1 MKGHLGTGL
10 VQAKTYARQREDAV
24 VVGAIPGIC
33 GSATYGRYDWTI
45 SRWEIRLYDPRKLK
59 WWVRQDLNLEPADY
73 EPDAL
78 TVELRTPML
87 LYRTFC
93 AESCRASSSQL
104 RLVRD

>member
-10 VQAKTYARQREDAV
+10 VQAKAYARQREGAV
-24 VVGAIPGIC
+24 VVGAIPGIS
-33 GSATYGRYDWTI
+33 GSATTVAMTGPFQDGRFVFMI
-45 SRWEIRLYDPRKLK
+45 ARKLK

-87 LYRTFC
+87 LYRTF
-93 AESCRASSSQL
+93 
-104 RLVRD
+104 